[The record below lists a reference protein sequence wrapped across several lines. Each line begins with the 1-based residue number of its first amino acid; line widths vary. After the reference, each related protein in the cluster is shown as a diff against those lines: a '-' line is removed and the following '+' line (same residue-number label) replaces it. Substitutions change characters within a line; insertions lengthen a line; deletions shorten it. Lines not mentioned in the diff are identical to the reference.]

1 MEHRTLGP
9 TGESVSALGFGT
21 WPLAGMMGSV
31 DRRNAVDLIRRA
43 IDAGVTFID
52 TAEAYGDTEEILGE
66 ALQEGYRDRCFL
78 ATKVSH
84 DFTPSGVRNAAERS
98 LLNMKTEVID
108 LYQLHR
114 WESSVPL
121 DETLRAV
128 QELQDSGIVRHVG
141 VSNFNTDRLAAATDI
156 AAVVSNQINYNA
168 LNRAPEE
175 RLLPAAFDAN
185 VAILVHSSLAK
196 GLLSGKYKP
205 GHTFEAGDERSSF
218 PGYSGEPLR
227 QYLAVVDELG
237 RIAADAG
244 LSTAQAALVWLL
256 ARPEVTNVLIG
267 PKTVKQLEE
276 SIGALEK
283 TSPED
288 RVTLRSRMDEVLD
301 RHGLRALCP
310 FPDQLV

>member
-1 MEHRTLGP
+1 
-9 TGESVSALGFGT
+9 
-21 WPLAGMMGSV
+21 AGMMGTV

-78 ATKVSH
+78 ATKVSR
-84 DFTPSGVRNAAERS
+84 DFTPSGVRSAAERS

-114 WESSVPL
+114 WESAVPPA
-121 DETLRAV
+121 ETLGAV
-128 QELQDSGIVRHVG
+128 QELQDSEIVRHVG
-141 VSNFNTDRLAAATDI
+141 VSNYNTDQLAAATDI

-205 GHTFEAGDERSSF
+205 GHTFASGDERSSF
-218 PGYSGEPLR
+218 SGYSGEPLR
-227 QYLAVVDELG
+227 QYLAVVDELTG
-237 RIAADAG
+237 IAADAD

-267 PKTVKQLEE
+267 PKTAKQLEE

-288 RVTLRSRMDEVLD
+288 RVTLRSRMDEVLN
-301 RHGLRALCP
+301 RHDLEPLCP